1 MGLLVR
7 LMAQPT
13 NIAATVD
20 LMRHVWQCRD
30 EGEATIDLSAVPDA
44 PSRTELWIRHGTCSL
59 EVLLHDALE
68 KVIGRRTG
76 HMATC
81 L

>member
-30 EGEATIDLSAVPDA
+30 EGEATIDLSAVPMRQA
-44 PSRTELWIRHGTCSL
+44 
-59 EVLLHDALE
+59 ALNS
-68 KVIGRRTG
+68 GSD
-76 HMATC
+76 MAHAHVRC
-81 L
+81 FFMMRWRKL